1 MALLNAGQG
10 GATVTP
16 GLSIQLKTTYNR
28 TLLENA
34 RDKLVHM
41 QFGREYKQP
50 AHGGVTTEFRKAN
63 VLPVATTPLVEGVPP
78 TEDTF
83 GYTSLTVTIAQYG
96 AFVKGS
102 DLVTVVTLDPL
113 LDNITEEQGVQAGL
127 TIETIDVA
135 ALNAGTT
142 VQYAANRVSRVTVA
156 QTDKLTAA
164 EIVKARRT
172 LTNNKAA
179 PVRGKFYGAI
189 VHPYTSAD
197 LIQDATIVAAM
208 NSQQGA
214 AQSGTNQFDGELLR
228 YMGVAFTESTMAKV
242 FTGAGAGGINVYSTL
257 FFGKNAYGVLELEGM
272 GMETIFHPKGSAGAA
287 DPLNQYWTHGWKTTH
302 AIKIL
307 QETFMLRVEHATSL

>member
-34 RDKLVHM
+34 RDKLVHQ
-41 QFGREYKQP
+41 QFGREYTLP
-50 AHGGVTTEFRKAN
+50 AHGGVTMEWRKAN

-78 TEDTF
+78 SEDTF

-96 AFVKGS
+96 AWVKGS
-102 DLVTVVTLDPL
+102 DLVTVVVLDPL

-142 VQYAANRVSRVTVA
+142 VRYADNVANRAAVA
-156 QTDKLTAA
+156 QANVLDAD
-164 EIVKARRT
+164 EIVLARRT
-172 LTNNKAA
+172 LTNNKAQ
-179 PVRGKFYGAI
+179 PVKGKWYGAI

-197 LIQDATIVAAM
+197 LIRDTTIVAAM
-208 NSQQGA
+208 NNTGSA
-214 AQSGTNQFDGELLR
+214 SPSGTSQFDGELLR
-228 YMGVAFTESTMAKV
+228 YMGIAFTESTTAKV
-242 FTGAGAGGINVYSTL
+242 FTGAGSGGINVYSTL
-257 FFGKNAYGVLELEGM
+257 FFGKNAYGVIGLESM

-307 QETFMLRVEHATSL
+307 QETYMLRVEHSTSV